1 MRDNKLSEK
10 GGVLLKIITAII
22 LFLLATPAVASD
34 EHQCLQEAMY
44 FEARSEG
51 SVGMLAVG
59 IVIKNRVAS
68 EKYPETYCGV
78 IRQGYYRGG
87 RPIKGRCQFS
97 YWCDGKH
104 ERPNEKESWLS
115 AGSMARLVMTTNI
128 IIEGME
134 GATHYHARYVSP
146 QWSYSHRKL
155 AKIGQHIF
163 YEEPSAD

>member
-68 EKYPETYCGV
+68 ETYCGV

-155 AKIGQHIF
+155 VKIGQHIF

>member
-1 MRDNKLSEK
+1 MRIATL
-10 GGVLLKIITAII
+10 I
-22 LFLLATPAVASD
+22 LCLLATPVSADD
-34 EHQCLQEAMY
+34 EHRCLQEAIY

-51 SVGMLAVG
+51 PIGMLAVG

-78 IRQGYYRGG
+78 VRQGYYRGG
-87 RPIKGRCQFS
+87 NPIKGMCQFS

-104 ERPNEKESWLS
+104 ERPSEEDSWLS
-115 AGSMARLVMTTNI
+115 AGDMARLVMTTNI

-134 GATHYHARYVSP
+134 GATHYHASYVSP
-146 QWSYSHRKL
+146 DWSQSHRKL

-163 YEEPSAD
+163 YEEKSAN